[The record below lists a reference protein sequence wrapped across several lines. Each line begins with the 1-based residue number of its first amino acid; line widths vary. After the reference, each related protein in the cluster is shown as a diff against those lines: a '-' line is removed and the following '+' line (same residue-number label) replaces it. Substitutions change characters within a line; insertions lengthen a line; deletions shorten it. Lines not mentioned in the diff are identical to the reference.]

1 MPRTKQRPDPTT
13 TDDASPGAG
22 SGGEPSSPPGTSTNP
37 AADPE
42 PQEGTGGDN
51 KQTDPVDINLV
62 VIAGRLSADPESRT
76 LESGTT
82 LVRFLVTV
90 RLSQPRRRVD
100 VIPVTMW
107 EPPDDLIA
115 DPPLRGD
122 RVWFTGNIR
131 RRFWEGPEGRRSRLE
146 VVAHHFQRGD
156 GPDATGSGGGVDD
169 ETGGDG
175 GGPA

>member
-13 TDDASPGAG
+13 TTNDDDSPSVGRD
-22 SGGEPSSPPGTSTNP
+22 GEPSSPTGSASDPV
-37 AADPE
+37 ADPDL
-42 PQEGTGGDN
+42 QGATGGDI
-51 KQTDPVDINLV
+51 QPTGPVDINLV

-107 EPPDDLIA
+107 EPPDDLMA

-156 GPDATGSGGGVDD
+156 GPGAIGGDVDIQSGG
-169 ETGGDG
+169 TGG
-175 GGPA
+175 AV